1 MLTLGQFRA
10 AVRTK
15 TRHTSDT
22 VRLTNPT
29 LDEIGNRV
37 YRELR
42 AWLANEAPTHPSNR
56 IATSGHITIPDP
68 TTGALEIELR
78 SDTYAYSK
86 LFLVEYRHCQSPEVW
101 LPADPASMPDRNQA
115 AGSPYTFREEAG
127 CLYFGP
133 DWIGNNTDPVVFRVK
148 FFETPPA
155 LADTDAA
162 FKIPAELERPLIY
175 KAAAEVHDNDGDTKE
190 GADKDEKATKM
201 LEAAKLALKPRKGV
215 HARQGGLV
223 RRRGY

>member
-1 MLTLGQFRA
+1 MLTLAQART
-10 AVRTK
+10 AVRAK
-15 TRHTSDT
+15 TRHLSDT
-22 VRLTNPT
+22 VRLTDEL
-29 LDEIGNRV
+29 LDLVLNQV

-42 AWLANEAPTHPSNR
+42 AWLAGAAPTHPSNR
-56 IATSGHITIPDP
+56 IVTSGHITIPDP

-78 SDTYAYSK
+78 SDTFAYSK
-86 LFLVEYRHCQSPEVW
+86 LFLVEYRHCETPEVW

-115 AGSPYTFREEAG
+115 AGSPYTYREESG

-148 FFETPPA
+148 FFETPPV
-155 LADTDAA
+155 LTEVDAT
-162 FKIPAELERPLIY
+162 FKIPVELERVFIY
-175 KAAAEVHDNDGDTKE
+175 RAAAEMYENDGDLNL
-190 GADKDEKATKM
+190 AAPLDKKATELLDKA
-201 LEAAKLALKPRKGV
+201 EKVLKNRKGV